1 MERGKRKI
9 VVLGGGFAGI
19 ECTRQLELLF
29 KDESNIE
36 IVLISEDN
44 FLLFTPL
51 LPQVAS
57 GMIETRHVVMP
68 IRTIIKNAT
77 FFEGRIKNIDPY
89 GKLVSLYGTVEKRGV
104 SIHYDYL
111 ILALGSQT
119 NFFGMNDVKENAYE
133 MKTLNDAVVLRNRI
147 IDMLEQSEN
156 ENNPILKKSLLTFV
170 VVGGGFA
177 GIETAGELMDLLVD
191 VRKYYP
197 HIDKKDIKVVVLE
210 ALPAI
215 LPGFA
220 PKLAK
225 FAHKKL
231 LERGIDIRLKT
242 AVTEFDG
249 TEVMMKKLDDSKKD
263 PEIDSIRTNTLIWTA
278 GVMPANTIQRS
289 IFKKERGLV
298 IVNKFLEIPDFPG
311 TFAVGDC
318 ALFINPKTERPFPP
332 TAQLA
337 EAQARV
343 AAKNL
348 YAAIKNQE
356 KEEFQYEPKGQM
368 AVIGKRTGIASF
380 FGSSISGF
388 WAWVLWMN
396 VYLSKI
402 PRWDKRFR
410 VLIDW
415 TVDLFFDRDISRM
428 KIMKKPLKKEFQP
441 LDEVD
446 EVW

>member
-19 ECTRQLELLF
+19 ECTRQLEVLF

-77 FFEGRIKNIDPY
+77 FFEGRIRSIDPY
-89 GKLVSLYGTVEKRGV
+89 GKIVSLYGTVEKRGV

-191 VRKYYP
+191 VRKFYP
-197 HIDKKDIKVVVLE
+197 HIDKDDIKVVVLE
-210 ALPAI
+210 ALPSI

-225 FAHKKL
+225 FAHEKL

-249 TEVMMKKLDDSKKD
+249 TEVMMKKLDDSKGYCIENLPARKNSLGWRINPD
-263 PEIDSIRTNTLIWTA
+263 LSKKITIYTTN
-278 GVMPANTIQRS
+278 
-289 IFKKERGLV
+289 KKES
-298 IVNKFLEIPDFPG
+298 
-311 TFAVGDC
+311 C
-318 ALFINPKTERPFPP
+318 
-332 TAQLA
+332 
-337 EAQARV
+337 
-343 AAKNL
+343 
-348 YAAIKNQE
+348 
-356 KEEFQYEPKGQM
+356 
-368 AVIGKRTGIASF
+368 S
-380 FGSSISGF
+380 
-388 WAWVLWMN
+388 
-396 VYLSKI
+396 VY
-402 PRWDKRFR
+402 
-410 VLIDW
+410 
-415 TVDLFFDRDISRM
+415 
-428 KIMKKPLKKEFQP
+428 
-441 LDEVD
+441 
-446 EVW
+446 